1 MRIVTLPGVLKPP
14 SDCRLLARTMRER
27 GLARGARVL
36 DMFTGT
42 GALAIVAAL
51 DGAREVSAVDAS
63 RRAILNTRVNARL
76 NGVRVR
82 ALWGDMFGPVFG
94 ERFDLI
100 VANPP
105 YVPGDGTE
113 LPTDGAERAWEG
125 GTDGRTLLDRLCDE
139 ALEHLAPGGTLLVVH
154 SSIAGEHQTLH
165 RLAATG
171 LEPEVVARKRGPLGP
186 VVAKRAELLERRGL
200 LALGQRE
207 EELLVFE
214 AVASEGGP

>member
-1 MRIVTLPGVLKPP
+1 MRIATLPGVLKPP
-14 SDCRLLARTMRER
+14 SDCRLLARTMGER

-42 GALAIVAAL
+42 GALAIAAAL
-51 DGAREVSAVDAS
+51 DGARDVSAVDVS
-63 RRAILNTRVNARL
+63 RRAVLNTRVNARL

-100 VANPP
+100 LANPP
-105 YVPGDGTE
+105 YVPGAGTE

-125 GTDGRTLLDRLCDE
+125 GTDGRALLDRLCDE
-139 ALEHLAPGGTLLVVH
+139 AREHLAPGGTLLVVQ
-154 SSIAGEHQTLH
+154 SSISGERQTLD

-171 LEPEVVARKRGPLGP
+171 LEPEVVARERGPLGP
-186 VVAKRAELLERRGL
+186 VVAKRADLLERRGI
-200 LALGQRE
+200 LAPGQRE